1 MRPARPFIY
10 IVVASVVLTL
20 LTVGLIWKAT
30 EQVLQLKNS
39 RFSESSQ
46 GTTGGF
52 GGGMAVGSIAPMAP
66 GIAMNDGYLAER
78 EEYAKNAADIAYYPS
93 PSPIMPPTTI
103 PGAGPEDR
111 DRVGQKIIR
120 NGSLTLRVDDA
131 SKRLEEARLIAEQN
145 GGFVASANL
154 NDRAGVKTAYAT
166 LRIPTD
172 KFRIVADSLK
182 MLASTVFD
190 ESENGQDVTDQY
202 VDLEA
207 RLKAAK
213 AEEAQYME
221 ILKDARTIE
230 DTLNVTSRLGEVRS
244 RIEQMEGQ
252 MRGLEDRTSYAT
264 LSVTMTEE
272 ARVEAPTRVWK
283 PGETLKE
290 AMRAL
295 VESLQGL
302 ADALIAFAVFF
313 VGLVLPILVVL
324 ALIAWF
330 VRWTLRRMMGKK

>member
-1 MRPARPFIY
+1 MRPVRPFIL
-10 IVVASVVLTL
+10 IVLTSILLTL

-30 EQVLQLKNS
+30 EQVLRLKDAGYGVNTMQ
-39 RFSESSQ
+39 SS
-46 GTTGGF
+46 GGY
-52 GGGMAVGSIAPMAP
+52 GEMAVGMPTIAPAP
-66 GIAMNDGYLAER
+66 SMVARDEAGLIDMDASF
-78 EEYAKNAADIAYYPS
+78 YAK
-93 PSPIMPPTTI
+93 PIMPPVTT

-111 DRVGQKIIR
+111 ERVGQKIIR
-120 NGSLTLRVDDA
+120 NGSLVLRVDDA
-131 SKRLEEARLIAEQN
+131 SKRLEEARAITEQA

-154 NDRAGVKTAYAT
+154 NDRAGIKTAYLT

-172 KFRIVADSLK
+172 KFRATADALK
-182 MLASTVFD
+182 RLASTVFD
-190 ESENGQDVTDQY
+190 ESESGQDVTDQY

-213 AEEAQYME
+213 AEEAQYLE
-221 ILKDARTIE
+221 ILKSARSIE
-230 DTLNVTSRLGEVRS
+230 DTLNVTARLADVRS

-264 LSVTMTEE
+264 LTVTMTEE

-295 VESLQGL
+295 VESLQSL
-302 ADALIAFAVFF
+302 VDALIAFVVFF
-313 VGLVLPILVVL
+313 IGLVLPILIVL
-324 ALIAWF
+324 GLIAWF
-330 VRWTLRRMMGKK
+330 VRWMIRRLMGK

>member
-1 MRPARPFIY
+1 MPVRPAKPLVA
-10 IVVASVVLTL
+10 IVLVSILLTL
-20 LTVGLIWKAT
+20 LTLGLIWKAT
-30 EQVLQLKNS
+30 EQVLQLRQTNYDKS
-39 RFSESSQ
+39 VES
-46 GTTGGF
+46 TGGY
-52 GGGMAVGSIAPMAP
+52 GGGMAVGMPAPMAP
-66 GIAMNDGYLAER
+66 SAVAPDYIGR
-78 EEYAKNAADIAYYPS
+78 EEGVAQDAYDKSIAPYP
-93 PSPIMPPTTI
+93 PYPVTT
-103 PGAGPEDR
+103 PGATPEDR

-131 SKRLEEARLIAEQN
+131 AKRLEEARMIAEQN

-154 NDRAGVKTAYAT
+154 ADNAGIKTAYAT

-172 KFRIVADSLK
+172 KFRATADAIK
-182 MLASTVFD
+182 RLASTVFN
-190 ESENGQDVTDQY
+190 ESESGQDVTDQY

-221 ILKDARTIE
+221 ILKNARSIE
-230 DTLNVTSRLGEVRS
+230 DTLNVVARLGEVRS

-264 LSVTMTEE
+264 LTVTMTEE

-283 PGETLKE
+283 PLETFRE

-313 VGLVLPILVVL
+313 VGLVLPVLIVL
-324 ALIAWF
+324 AIAAWI
-330 VRWTLRRMMGKK
+330 VRWFIRRMMGKR

>member
-30 EQVLQLKNS
+30 EQVLRIKNS
-39 RFSESSQ
+39 RFGESSQ
-46 GTTGGF
+46 GTTGAF
-52 GGGMAVGSIAPMAP
+52 GGGVAVGSIAPMAP
-66 GIAMNDGYLAER
+66 NMGMDDGYLLQR
-78 EEYAKNAADIAYYPS
+78 EESGKAAADIAYYPS
-93 PSPIMPPTTI
+93 PIMPPTSM
-103 PGAGPEDR
+103 PGAGPDDR

-154 NDRAGVKTAYAT
+154 NDRSGVKTAYAT
-166 LRIPTD
+166 LRVPTD

-302 ADALIAFAVFF
+302 ADALIAFVVFF
-313 VGLVLPILVVL
+313 VGLVLPILIVL
-324 ALIAWF
+324 GLIAWF
-330 VRWTLRRMMGKK
+330 VRWMLRRVMGKK

>member
-1 MRPARPFIY
+1 MPPSPMRPARPFIY
-10 IVVASVVLTL
+10 IVIASVVLTL

-39 RFSESSQ
+39 RFAEQSQ
-46 GTTGGF
+46 GATGSF
-52 GGGMAVGSIAPMAP
+52 GGGMAVGSIAPMA
-66 GIAMNDGYLAER
+66 MDDGYLVQR
-78 EEYAKNAADIAYYPS
+78 EEAGKAGDIAYYPS
-93 PSPIMPPTTI
+93 PSPIMPPTT
-103 PGAGPEDR
+103 PGAGPDDR

-313 VGLVLPILVVL
+313 VGLVLPILIVL
-324 ALIAWF
+324 GLIAWF
-330 VRWTLRRMMGKK
+330 VRWMLRRVMGKK